1 MDLGVRLSSPLLGFP
16 ASLPRSGQ
24 IYPQIITTINYK
36 HVFDTC
42 QNLAIDGI
50 ALLEQAA
57 DVLGELDPASLSDDE
72 LGQTLVDWQRIE
84 SRLAASKAR
93 LTASFDLR
101 GAYRADGAKSAAA
114 WLARKTNGSP
124 AAARAQT
131 RLARRLRLMP
141 LTAAA
146 LAAGQ
151 ISERHAEILAGL
163 AGSNRKPIADAFPH
177 AEGHL
182 LEYAKTLDFERFVTA
197 VRYWEAVVDQD
208 GTEDQAASDHESRH
222 VHLSETFRGNW
233 VLDGQL
239 DPIAGTEVATAL
251 RRIYDEL
258 FAADWAEAKA
268 VHGDDI
274 CVDHL
279 ARNPTQRRA
288 DALIEMARRS
298 ATTPANG
305 KQPRPLLVIHL
316 GHDTLNRL
324 CELASG
330 TVIAPG
336 QLVPYLGQADIQ
348 RIVYDGKSRRIN
360 ELGERTRVFSGPL
373 REAILLRD
381 RRCVE
386 PGCGVP
392 ADECEVDHVVPYA
405 KGGVTTQDNGVARC
419 GHHNRRKSD
428 TDPDDHYD
436 DAPPPDTS

>member
-1 MDLGVRLSSPLLGFP
+1 M
-16 ASLPRSGQ
+16 
-24 IYPQIITTINYK
+24 
-36 HVFDTC
+36 
-42 QNLAIDGI
+42 DGI

-57 DVLGELDPASLSDDE
+57 DVLAEVDPASLSDDE

-93 LTASFDLR
+93 LTAAFDLR
-101 GAYRADGAKSAAA
+101 GVYRADGAKTAAA
-114 WLARKTNGSP
+114 WLARNTNGSP

-146 LAAGQ
+146 LAAGE
-151 ISERHAEILAGL
+151 ISERHTEMLAGL
-163 AGSNRKPIADAFPH
+163 AGSPRKPVADAFPQ
-177 AEGHL
+177 AEERL
-182 LEYAKTLDFERFVTA
+182 LEYARTLDFERFVAA

-208 GTEDQAASDHESRH
+208 GIEDQAAADHESRH

-233 VLDGQL
+233 VLNGQL
-239 DPIAGTEVATAL
+239 DPIAGTEIATAL

-268 VHGDDI
+268 IHGDDI

-279 ARNPTQRRA
+279 ARTPTQRRA
-288 DALIEMARRS
+288 DALTEMARRS

-316 GHDTLNRL
+316 GNDTLNRL

-330 TVIAPG
+330 TLIAPG
-336 QLVPYLGQADIQ
+336 LLVPLLDRAEIQ
-348 RIVYDGKSRRIN
+348 RIVYAGRSRSIT
-360 ELGERTRVFSGPL
+360 ELGERTRFFSGPL

-381 RRCVE
+381 RRCVD
-386 PGCGVP
+386 PGCNTP
-392 ADECEVDHVVPYA
+392 ADDCEVDHDIPVS
-405 KGGVTTQDNGVARC
+405 KGGLTNQYNGKARC
-419 GHHNRRKSD
+419 PHSNRHKSD
-428 TDPDDHYD
+428 HLPDHHHGQ
-436 DAPPPDTS
+436 PPPDTS